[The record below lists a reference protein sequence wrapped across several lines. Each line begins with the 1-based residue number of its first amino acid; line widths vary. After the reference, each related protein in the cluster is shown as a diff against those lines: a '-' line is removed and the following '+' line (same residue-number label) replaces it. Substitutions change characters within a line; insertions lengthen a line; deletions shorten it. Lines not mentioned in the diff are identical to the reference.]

1 MNNLIEEKKAQS
13 EKQMDE
19 YQPNRAN
26 HFWREILWVTW
37 QRKQGFT
44 FPPGSLGNLPWCI
57 ARKRSVTTAPGKGAA
72 IPWLEKGISKGRP
85 TAWEK
90 PQGTPK
96 QPTADLEFAK
106 QGEIPISFRKV
117 RVIPWA
123 ECKCNIV
130 QKRGNLVW
138 ISDWLE
144 RQLIKAFLGLVLHH
158 RSTSTELRK
167 TLWVAWHICWG
178 KICLWDSFPLRVR
191 SPAVPHVVPDLVP
204 TVMVGEASLLA
215 K

>member
-117 RVIPWA
+117 RSFA
-123 ECKCNIV
+123 
-130 QKRGNLVW
+130 
-138 ISDWLE
+138 
-144 RQLIKAFLGLVLHH
+144 LINVFQVFSYMWFWNHIYLKNFFDAARMSSRL
-158 RSTSTELRK
+158 RSL
-167 TLWVAWHICWG
+167 
-178 KICLWDSFPLRVR
+178 
-191 SPAVPHVVPDLVP
+191 
-204 TVMVGEASLLA
+204 
-215 K
+215 